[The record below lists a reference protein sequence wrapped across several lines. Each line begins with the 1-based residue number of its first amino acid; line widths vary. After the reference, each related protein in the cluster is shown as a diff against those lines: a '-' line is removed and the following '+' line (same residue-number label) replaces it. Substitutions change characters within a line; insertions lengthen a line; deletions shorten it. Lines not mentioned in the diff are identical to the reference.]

1 VVRQRLLVTA
11 VACLGRVERATA
23 GAWESGSPENTEA
36 IGRGGQATEQGGRSV
51 LQGLVHY
58 EQTRRQWAV
67 GDSLDA
73 HTLER
78 YRVSQR

>member
-1 VVRQRLLVTA
+1 LVTA

-51 LQGLVHY
+51 LQGLVHN
-58 EQTRRQWAV
+58 EQTRRQWAATV
-67 GDSLDA
+67 GDSRDA